1 MVIMDYK
8 EQLIAEARK
17 ASPGDDPTDLAVM
30 VHHLANALEDSELRL
45 AKARESVLKHVEA
58 RLGIDDGK

>member
-1 MVIMDYK
+1 MNDK

-17 ASPGDDPTDLAVM
+17 VSPGDDPTDLAVM
-30 VHHLANALEDSELRL
+30 VHNLANALEDSELRL
-45 AKARESVLKHVEA
+45 VKARESVLKHVEA